1 MTGGGGRSGIRFA
14 AWPKSHTAGLSMR
27 LVLVGVMLLVGIGA
41 AADTQSCR
49 VVAIADGDSL
59 TCTFGGTRT
68 EVRLDEIDAPEHD
81 QPHGGQAKQSLA
93 KLCLNKQVT
102 LDRHGVD
109 DYGRVLARVTCGG
122 VDANESQVRRG
133 MAWVY
138 DHYVKDRSLYNDQ
151 TRARSEGLGL
161 WAEPDPTPPWD
172 WRHSRRGPA
181 PAALVL
187 QRSTSTRRGM
197 AGGKDLIRRRR
208 SRRTGSR
215 MTALGSRRRTA
226 LGWMSVLTMAAAS
239 SVEHPTMCFDGS
251 NHLANFHP
259 SPRWRGSS
267 RPDIPSPETVAR
279 QCRSGAS
286 GVRPGRRRESES
298 RVTVQHLSGCARCFF
313 VALYPALRRLEPT
326 NARVGCSSR
335 MAIEPPAR

>member
-1 MTGGGGRSGIRFA
+1 
-14 AWPKSHTAGLSMR
+14 MR

-93 KLCLNKQVT
+93 KLCLNEQVT

-181 PAALVL
+181 PAALK
-187 QRSTSTRRGM
+187 SDTPDSPSCTIKGNINGRGEHIYHM
-197 AGGKDLIRRRR
+197 PGQKYYAATQIKPSSGERWFCSEAQARAAGWR
-208 SRRTGSR
+208 
-215 MTALGSRRRTA
+215 
-226 LGWMSVLTMAAAS
+226 AAK
-239 SVEHPTMCFDGS
+239 
-251 NHLANFHP
+251 
-259 SPRWRGSS
+259 
-267 RPDIPSPETVAR
+267 I
-279 QCRSGAS
+279 
-286 GVRPGRRRESES
+286 
-298 RVTVQHLSGCARCFF
+298 
-313 VALYPALRRLEPT
+313 
-326 NARVGCSSR
+326 
-335 MAIEPPAR
+335 